1 LQFRELNS
9 SKYISIIIALFCIQ
23 SSCITVAKED
33 STSVYQRSIPWG
45 ISCIALGISFN
56 EQAKDYW
63 SDSSPF
69 HVMNWQTEYDD
80 ALLADKFGHATFSY
94 MAARNVAGIFEQSG
108 YDKRT
113 STLYGSGISLLH
125 QTIVEIR
132 DGYSEGAPYLGF
144 SRGDVIANVL
154 GAGLP
159 ILQEYIPALDFI
171 RMKFSFLPS
180 ESFKVNGGN
189 SILNDYQS
197 TYHWL
202 SFNVTGMIGKEH
214 LGTWSQYVNLA
225 IGHSVNNIDRFGSGH
240 HELYLSLDFNA
251 EALPFDDAWG
261 LTLKRLLNSMKLPMP
276 CIKLYPNIV
285 WYGIRI

>member
-1 LQFRELNS
+1 MHRTW
-9 SKYISIIIALFCIQ
+9 AM
-23 SSCITVAKED
+23 ED
-33 STSVYQRSIPWG
+33 STYKQFIPWG
-45 ISCIALGISFN
+45 LSTVMLGISFS

-63 SDSSPF
+63 SNSSPF

-94 MAARNVAGIFEQSG
+94 VAARNIAGIFEQSG
-108 YDKRT
+108 YDRRS
-113 STLYGSGISLLH
+113 STWIGSGISLFH
-125 QTIVEIR
+125 QNVVEIS

-144 SRGDVIANVL
+144 SRGDAIANVI

-159 ILQEYIPALDFI
+159 LLQHYVPELDLI

-180 ESFKVNGGN
+180 QSFKINGGN
-189 SILNDYQS
+189 SLLNDYQS

-202 SFNVTGMIGKEH
+202 SFNIAGIIGKDKT
-214 LGTWSQYVNLA
+214 GGWSEYVNVA
-225 IGHSVNNIDRFGSGH
+225 IGHSVNNINRYGSGN

-251 EALPFDDAWG
+251 EALPFEDGWG
-261 LTLKRLLNSMKLPMP
+261 LTLKRLLNSVKLPMP
-276 CIKLYPNIV
+276 CIKIHPNIV